1 MHTEQVLPYQRKAAT
16 RLVVAELAKQVF
28 ELIADDTVRELSERK
43 AAVHDAQFELGNATR
58 QAVLG
63 LQKKLGL

>member
-1 MHTEQVLPYQRKAAT
+1 MNDIIPTYQRKAAT

-28 ELIADDTVRELSERK
+28 DLIDDDTVRELNERQ
-43 AAVHDAQFELGNATR
+43 AAVRDAQYELGNATR
-58 QAVLG
+58 QAVLD